1 MQKKPKYEVKFISEF
16 DKNIKRF
23 IRKKRFYTLPEQ
35 IEELEKLL
43 EKGEF
48 PGTRITQ
55 NNKPKPHEIYKLRLP
70 NPDTKS
76 GKSDGYRLFY
86 IVITEHRIIVFLTIY
101 YKKEDETITDAY
113 INGLVEGLFIDG
125 ITEEEE

>member
-1 MQKKPKYEVKFISEF
+1 MQKKPRYEVKFISEF

-23 IRKKRFYTLPEQ
+23 IRKKKFYTLPEQ

-55 NNKPKPHEIYKLRLP
+55 NDKPKPHEVYKLRLP
-70 NPDTKS
+70 NPDTKLRKIRWLS
-76 GKSDGYRLFY
+76 PFLHSDNP
-86 IVITEHRIIVFLTIY
+86 TSY
-101 YKKEDETITDAY
+101 YCVAY
-113 INGLVEGLFIDG
+113 HIL
-125 ITEEEE
+125 